1 MPINDTGDSIA
12 ATDRGG
18 GMARRDRILRFTVLV
33 LRVLLV
39 LNIVFAAVFAIA
51 LVASVPLHAAFAA
64 KIAAKYPAANAGA
77 VIAGVRWLLLL
88 GIVAAVPAHVIFSR
102 LSAVMGTVRIGETFA
117 SPNARRVALIG
128 WALLAIQLLDFPLAL
143 IVRRF
148 DGLGIEAG
156 GSTLSIGGWLS
167 VLVAFILARVFAEG
181 AALREDLEGTV

>member
-1 MPINDTGDSIA
+1 
-12 ATDRGG
+12 
-18 GMARRDRILRFTVLV
+18 MARRDRILRFTVLV

-39 LNIVFAAVFAIA
+39 LNIAFAIA
-51 LVASVPLHAAFAA
+51 FAVGLIASVPLHDLFAA
-64 KIAAKYPAANAGA
+64 KIAAKYPAAA
-77 VIAGVRWLLLL
+77 VERVVAGVRWLLLL

-117 SPNARRVALIG
+117 APNARRVALIG
-128 WALLAIQLLDFPLAL
+128 WALLAIQLLDVPLAL

-148 DGLGIEAG
+148 DGLGIDAD
-156 GSTLSIGGWLS
+156 GSSVSIGGWLS